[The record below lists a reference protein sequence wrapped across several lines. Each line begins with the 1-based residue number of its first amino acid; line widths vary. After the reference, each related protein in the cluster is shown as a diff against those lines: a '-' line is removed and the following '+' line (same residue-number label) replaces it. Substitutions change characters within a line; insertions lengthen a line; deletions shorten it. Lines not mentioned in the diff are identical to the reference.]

1 VTRLAVVPVGPV
13 PEQKLRRDEKRL
25 KRRRLAMVRNR
36 AQASTPQELLAI
48 AFDFFRAMTVDPSI
62 DQRERDAQSALMA
75 QMLEDRGNQLAKPRR
90 RNR

>member
-1 VTRLAVVPVGPV
+1 VTRLAVVPVGPGDE
-13 PEQKLRRDEKRL
+13 PKLRRDEKRL

-36 AQASTPQELLAI
+36 ALASTPQELLAV
-48 AFDFFRAMTVDPSI
+48 AFDFFRAMAVDPSI
-62 DQRERDAQSALMA
+62 EQRERDAQSALMA

>member
-1 VTRLAVVPVGPV
+1 VTRLAVVPVGSG

-36 AQASTPQELLAI
+36 ALASTPQELLAI

-62 DQRERDAQSALMA
+62 EQRERDAQSALMA

-90 RNR
+90 RTR

>member
-1 VTRLAVVPVGPV
+1 VTRLAVVPVGPGAE
-13 PEQKLRRDEKRL
+13 PKLRRDEKRL
-25 KRRRLAMVRNR
+25 KRRRLQMVRNR
-36 AQASTPQELLAI
+36 ANASTPQELLAI

-62 DQRERDAQSALMA
+62 EQRERDAQSALMA